1 MSALVLAVAVASAS
15 PAASAEKVSVQSL
28 GEAEARI
35 RREVQSGSLLLTQGD
50 CLAVRIYTK
59 SPYTHVAAVVM
70 RNGRPFVY
78 DSANGHGTRCQPLK
92 NYLTSQGPTQIHV
105 FTPKREFSE
114 KRARKME
121 SWLDDQLGRPY
132 GIQHHLTGDRA
143 KGLHCSEYVT
153 DALQHCGMLKAKRPS
168 KVSPASLVTG
178 ITRHR
183 LYAKSMIV
191 EIESPKAPKPPTNE
205 SWGSSLWNDT
215 KSCTANC
222 YRKTKSW
229 IFCR

>member
-1 MSALVLAVAVASAS
+1 MTALILAVAVASAS
-15 PAASAEKVSVQSL
+15 PATSAEKVSVQSL
-28 GEAEARI
+28 GEAETRI
-35 RREVQSGSLLLTQGD
+35 RKDVQTGSLLLTQGD

-78 DSANGHGTRCQPLK
+78 DSANGHGTRCQSLM
-92 NYLTSQGPTQIHV
+92 NYLTSQGLTQIHV
-105 FTPKREFSE
+105 FSPKRDLSE
-114 KRARKME
+114 KCGQKMQ

-132 GIQHHLTGDRA
+132 GIQHHLTGERA

-153 DALQHCGMLKAKRPS
+153 DALQHCGILKAKRPS

-178 ITRHR
+178 ITRHK
-183 LYAKSMIV
+183 LYTKSMVVQIQP
-191 EIESPKAPKPPTNE
+191 PKAPKPAANE
-205 SWGSSLWNDT
+205 SWCSNLWKDT